1 MSKIGR
7 IEGFGTRRNLSGT
20 EVVNLQERAQS
31 CRLIVYAD
39 QGGSAVTFT
48 KGDAL
53 ALEYRTGSGKQIL
66 KDGVATDAL
75 SEFGFSNVALQLS
88 TSDHLEDFAC
98 GIITETVTVAAG
110 DYAIVDVQVAGKF
123 ENANVGG
130 SVAAADVLTA
140 SGVAGQLA
148 ATAGDQMAQMKLAIA
163 LEDDTANKA
172 DIYLL
177 DPFNLAE

>member
-66 KDGVATDAL
+66 KDGVATDAV

-88 TSDHLEDFAC
+88 TADHLEDFAC

-123 ENANVGG
+123 ESANVDSG
-130 SVAAADVLTA
+130 VALANVLTA
-140 SGVAGQLA
+140 SGTAGRLA
-148 ATAGDQMAQMKLAIA
+148 ATSGDQMAQMKLAIA
-163 LEDDTANKA
+163 LAAASSNKA